1 MEPVLPTDDLA
12 VANPRLKREGW
23 SIPLLILLAMAAT
36 LPGWLPRRVFI
47 SPDGLDRNSVQTSSL
62 FQTTV
67 AAEQLRKGQLPL
79 WNPSVGLGEPLLER
93 GLVGVFAP
101 TILPHLLL
109 EPGWT
114 WTLSA
119 AMKLAMAGIGL
130 WMLAGRYH
138 LHGLPRLMAAALYM
152 LGAFNFANLDESMLN
167 LMPWLP
173 WSVFAMEWLLDRV
186 SIPRFI
192 LVSFIFAGQ
201 FFTGDPAASI
211 CLSATLAAA
220 LFFNLVWRRRLR
232 AAAALPA
239 LGLAM
244 ILAFALAGVQWVPI
258 LSDSVGSGW
267 PMPAGDSSR
276 RAMVG
281 LWSLPVWMVI
291 SLLIGIAES
300 LFSGGAG
307 GPRFLRDEKRV
318 PSAQP
323 LKNFRIIIVVLI
335 VLLVTSIARHR
346 GVSLADFNAAR
357 LEWSRSDAT
366 EIFPSHSKLP
376 LAWSV
381 TTAKWFTRQAELEAQ
396 LSASSF
402 DPLTEVLFNDA
413 DYPNAEWI
421 NRILPDRHKTK
432 TEPRS
437 FWNVTPK
444 VESAEQSGNQIRVRL
459 QSGGTGWVIVSRAF
473 AEGWNAMT
481 HPTGAMEKWSIHREQ
496 IVLPADGKLLAVPVA
511 VNLPVEIVLEYW
523 PVSFRRGLLV
533 SGGAM
538 IAVVLL
544 LAFSLSPGR
553 QTE

>member
-1 MEPVLPTDDLA
+1 MDQTMEPVLLPDDVT
-12 VANPRLKREGW
+12 VANPHLKREKWG
-23 SIPLLILLAMAAT
+23 IPLLLILAMAAT

-47 SPDGLDRNSVQTSSL
+47 STEGLDRNSVQMSPL

-67 AAEQLRKGQLPL
+67 AAEQLRKGQWPL
-79 WNPSVGLGEPLLER
+79 WNPSTGLGEPLLER

-109 EPGWT
+109 WPGWT

-130 WMLAGRYH
+130 WMLAGRHH

-152 LGAFNFANLDESMLN
+152 LGAFNLAHFNESMLN

-186 SIPRFI
+186 SLPRII

-201 FFTGDPAASI
+201 FLTGDPAASI
-211 CLSATLAAA
+211 CLMATLAAA
-220 LFFNLVWRRRLR
+220 LFFNLVGRRRLR
-232 AAAALPA
+232 VLAAIPA
-239 LGLAM
+239 MGLAM
-244 ILAFALAGVQWVPI
+244 VLGFALAGVQWVPI
-258 LSDSVGSGW
+258 LSDSIGNGW
-267 PMPAGDSSR
+267 PMPVRDSSR
-276 RAMVG
+276 RAMAW
-281 LWSLPVWMVI
+281 LWSLPVWMVL
-291 SLLIGIAES
+291 SLLICIVQS

-318 PSAQP
+318 PSARP
-323 LKNFRIIIVVLI
+323 LKNFRIIIVLLI
-335 VLLVTSIARHR
+335 ALLVTSIARHQ

-357 LEWSRSDAT
+357 LEWSGSNATKTFLARSD
-366 EIFPSHSKLP
+366 LP

-381 TTAKWFTRQAELEAQ
+381 PTAKWFTQQTELDAH
-396 LSASSF
+396 LTAKSF

-413 DYPNAEWI
+413 DYPNVEWI
-421 NRILPDRHKTK
+421 NRLLPDRHKPK

-473 AEGWNAMT
+473 AEGWTAMT
-481 HPTGAMEKWSIHREQ
+481 HPTGAMEKWSIHR
-496 IVLPADGKLLAVPVA
+496 
-511 VNLPVEIVLEYW
+511 
-523 PVSFRRGLLV
+523 
-533 SGGAM
+533 
-538 IAVVLL
+538 
-544 LAFSLSPGR
+544 
-553 QTE
+553 